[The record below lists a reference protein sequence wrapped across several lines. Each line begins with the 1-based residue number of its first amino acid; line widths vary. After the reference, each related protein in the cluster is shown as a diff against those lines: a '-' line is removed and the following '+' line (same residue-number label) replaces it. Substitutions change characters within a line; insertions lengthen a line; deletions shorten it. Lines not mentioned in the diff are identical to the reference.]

1 MKKSVTVKAAWIM
14 ASATVI
20 AALIGGISLIYLKNL
35 PQNKIKGDYVAGN
48 KTINIIISDPVK
60 EEKVR
65 QTANKQQS
73 DLTTK
78 YPGGTAILGVTPKG
92 FIVPKG
98 LVPPNSEIKWDTA
111 KIIELSEHTVK
122 IFVPH
127 MTINTETN
135 KGLRIIGQEVVL
147 PKKVGA
153 KWSMIGLP
161 TLRIQV
167 EIIGIYEQIVVV
179 AIGFAPK

>member
-73 DLTTK
+73 DLTT
-78 YPGGTAILGVTPKG
+78 
-92 FIVPKG
+92 
-98 LVPPNSEIKWDTA
+98 
-111 KIIELSEHTVK
+111 
-122 IFVPH
+122 
-127 MTINTETN
+127 
-135 KGLRIIGQEVVL
+135 
-147 PKKVGA
+147 
-153 KWSMIGLP
+153 
-161 TLRIQV
+161 
-167 EIIGIYEQIVVV
+167 
-179 AIGFAPK
+179 